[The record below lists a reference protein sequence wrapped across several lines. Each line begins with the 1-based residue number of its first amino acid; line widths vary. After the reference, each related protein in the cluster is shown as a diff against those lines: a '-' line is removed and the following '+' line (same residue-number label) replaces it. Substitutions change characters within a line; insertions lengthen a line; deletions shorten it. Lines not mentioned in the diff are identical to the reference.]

1 MNRVAAE
8 TEQGDAITFE
18 RRAYIP
24 PDMKQVYACMT
35 LAISSALTLKF
46 GNSLFEMTIYFVVIF
61 TTVASSILF
70 GWVVLPALSDP
81 HAIEIGD
88 DYVSI
93 HYRGDKVKYDRA
105 AVTLKE
111 RSNGS
116 SPWWWTGTHGPDVR
130 VLVNRRH
137 AFTLLHGCWDLDT
150 IKHQLPVVETS

>member
-8 TEQGDAITFE
+8 MEQGNAITLE
-18 RRAYIP
+18 RQAYIP
-24 PDMKQVYACMT
+24 PDLKQVYACMA
-35 LAISSALTLKF
+35 LAVAFAVTLKF
-46 GNSLFEMTIYFVVIF
+46 GNSLFEMVIYFTVILSVV
-61 TTVASSILF
+61 TTSILL
-70 GWVVLPALSDP
+70 GWVVFPALSDP
-81 HAIEIGD
+81 HAVEIGD

-93 HYRGDKVKYDRA
+93 HYRAHKVEYERA
-105 AVTLKE
+105 AITLKE

-116 SPWWWTGTHGPDVR
+116 PPWWWTGAYGPDVR